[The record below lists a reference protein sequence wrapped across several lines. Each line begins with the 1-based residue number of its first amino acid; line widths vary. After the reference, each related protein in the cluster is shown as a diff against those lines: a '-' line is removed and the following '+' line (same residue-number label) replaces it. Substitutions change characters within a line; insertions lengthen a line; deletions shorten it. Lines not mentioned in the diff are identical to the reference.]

1 MLNDQKPTMQTDN
14 TPIGTYIL
22 IDINHNKQ
30 ICKVKLSQHEF
41 LNKNYAYGLNHSKY
55 RYIKKS
61 EITNYE

>member
-1 MLNDQKPTMQTDN
+1 MQTDN

-22 IDINHNKQ
+22 IDTNNNKQ

-55 RYIKKS
+55 RYIKKAK
-61 EITNYE
+61 

>member
-1 MLNDQKPTMQTDN
+1 MQTDN
-14 TPIGTYIL
+14 TSISTYIL
-22 IDINHNKQ
+22 IDITNNRQHRWVQ
-30 ICKVKLSQHEF
+30 LSQFEF